1 MALAP
6 EHQNPISRIL
16 NLLRLERREIGA
28 IYFYAIMGGV
38 IQLSLPLGIQAIIGF
53 VLGATMSTSLK
64 ILIGVVVLAVLIGGL
79 IQVNQM
85 KIIEKIQQ
93 KIFVRYTME
102 IAEHIPQLDLKKADN
117 YFLPE
122 LVNRF
127 FDIKALQK
135 SIAKLLL
142 DIPTASIQI
151 VFGLTLLAFYHPIF
165 ILFGLVLVGVLVMI
179 IYLTGN
185 KGLETSLYE
194 SKSKY
199 RVAAWLEE
207 MARVIRS
214 IKFSKGSRMH
224 LKKTDEK
231 VIDYL
236 RNRTS
241 HFRILLFQY
250 RLLVVFKTVITA
262 AVLIIGSMLLINQ
275 QLNIGQFIAAEIV
288 IITVINSV
296 EKLINNLDS
305 VYDVLTSIEKVGQV
319 TDKPVET
326 SGTLMVKEGLKG
338 YEVEMSNVGF
348 SYNDLFP
355 ALSNISL
362 QIRPGEKV
370 CLMGGEGSG
379 KSTILKLLTGTFSDF
394 TGNIM
399 INKIPINNY
408 NKESLRA
415 HTGVYLSQQDIF
427 QGTLEENLTL
437 GNDTIDRNDVL
448 PLFEKVGLMN
458 FLGSLKDGF
467 DTELDPSG
475 GKLAGSVVRKLL
487 LVRSLV
493 HQPCLILLEDPMS
506 GMDDAAREQIQQ
518 LLLDRNNPATVIVS
532 SNDEAF
538 ARRCDKIIYVSP
550 EGSQTIVN
558 R

>member
-1 MALAP
+1 
-6 EHQNPISRIL
+6 
-16 NLLRLERREIGA
+16 
-28 IYFYAIMGGV
+28 
-38 IQLSLPLGIQAIIGF
+38 
-53 VLGATMSTSLK
+53 
-64 ILIGVVVLAVLIGGL
+64 
-79 IQVNQM
+79 
-85 KIIEKIQQ
+85 
-93 KIFVRYTME
+93 
-102 IAEHIPQLDLKKADN
+102 
-117 YFLPE
+117 
-122 LVNRF
+122 
-127 FDIKALQK
+127 
-135 SIAKLLL
+135 
-142 DIPTASIQI
+142 
-151 VFGLTLLAFYHPIF
+151 
-165 ILFGLVLVGVLVMI
+165 
-179 IYLTGN
+179 
-185 KGLETSLYE
+185 
-194 SKSKY
+194 
-199 RVAAWLEE
+199 
-207 MARVIRS
+207 
-214 IKFSKGSRMH
+214 
-224 LKKTDEK
+224 
-231 VIDYL
+231 
-236 RNRTS
+236 
-241 HFRILLFQY
+241 
-250 RLLVVFKTVITA
+250 
-262 AVLIIGSMLLINQ
+262 MLLINQ

-326 SGTLMVKEGLKG
+326 SGSLLVKEGLKG

-355 ALSNISL
+355 AISNISL
-362 QIRPGEKV
+362 QIQAGEKV

-458 FLGSLKDGF
+458 FLGSLKEGF

-506 GMDDAAREQIQQ
+506 GMDESAREQIQQ
-518 LLLDRNNPATVIVS
+518 LLLDRSNPATVIVS

-538 ARRCDKIIYVSP
+538 ARRCDKIVYVSP

>member
-6 EHQNPISRIL
+6 EHQNPVSRIL
-16 NLLRLERREIGA
+16 HLLRLERREIGA

-64 ILIGVVVLAVLIGGL
+64 ILIAVVVLAVLIGGL

-199 RVAAWLEE
+199 MVAAWLEE

-231 VIDYL
+231 VISYL
-236 RNRTS
+236 RNRTA

-326 SGTLMVKEGLKG
+326 SGSLLVKEGKGG

-348 SYNDLFP
+348 SYNDLYP
-355 ALSNISL
+355 ALSNINL
-362 QIRPGEKV
+362 QILSGEKV

-379 KSTILKLLTGTFSDF
+379 KSTILKLLTGTYSDF

-415 HTGVYLSQQDIF
+415 NTGVYLSQQDIF

-448 PLFEKVGLMN
+448 PLFQKVGLMN

-475 GKLAGSVVRKLL
+475 GKLSGSVVRKLL

-493 HQPCLILLEDPMS
+493 HQPSLILLEDPMS
-506 GMDDAAREQIQQ
+506 GLDEAAREQIQQ

>member
-6 EHQNPISRIL
+6 EHQNPVSRIL

-64 ILIGVVVLAVLIGGL
+64 ILIAVVVLAVLIGGL

-93 KIFVRYTME
+93 KIFVRYTMQ

-165 ILFGLVLVGVLVMI
+165 ILFGLVLIGVLVMI
-179 IYLTGN
+179 IYLTGA
-185 KGLETSLYE
+185 KGLESSLYE

-199 RVAAWLEE
+199 KVAAWLEE

-231 VIDYL
+231 VISYL
-236 RNRTS
+236 RNRTA

-262 AVLIIGSMLLINQ
+262 SVLIIGSMLLINQ

-319 TDKPVET
+319 TDKPIET
-326 SGTLMVKEGLKG
+326 SGTLLVKEGLKG
-338 YEVEMSNVGF
+338 YEVEMSNVSF

-355 ALSNISL
+355 AISNVSL
-362 QIRPGEKV
+362 QIQSGEKV

-458 FLGSLKDGF
+458 FLGTLKEGF

-506 GMDDAAREQIQQ
+506 GMDEAAREQIQN
-518 LLLDRNNPATVIVS
+518 LLLDPNNPATVIVS

-538 ARRCDKIIYVSP
+538 ARRCSKIIYVSP